1 MKIGHKHYIL
11 LIMSILAFIVSATAY
26 FIMYKNIVRQ
36 GSITSKAHAELQYQN
51 EMKKHEED
59 LVKLYNN
66 SEKDRQNIN
75 SIIISEDKIVDF
87 IEAVESIGKQSGVEI
102 TISSINKENK
112 DSKDTKLKNFN
123 IGNTITARIDAKG
136 SFSSIMKALVL
147 LENMPYQVYL
157 NNILLTTEAT
167 DNIGNGD
174 INIPVKKKVNTNNK
188 WSLSLQVKALSTK

>member
-11 LIMSILAFIVSATAY
+11 LIMSILAFVVSGTAY
-26 FIMYKNIVRQ
+26 FIMYKNIVKQ
-36 GSITSKAHAELQYQN
+36 GTITSKAHAELQYQN

-59 LVKLYNN
+59 LVELYNN

-87 IEAVESIGKQSGVEI
+87 IEAVENIGKQSGTDI

-123 IGNTITARIDAKG
+123 IGNTITAKIDAKG
-136 SFSSIMKALVL
+136 SFASIMKSLVL
-147 LENMPYQVYL
+147 LENIPYQVYL
-157 NNILLTTEAT
+157 NNVVITTDVS
-167 DNIGNGD
+167 DNVGNGD
-174 INIPVKKKVNTNNK
+174 IVVSTKKKIATNSK
-188 WSLSLQVKALSTK
+188 WSMSLQIKALSTK

>member
-11 LIMSILAFIVSATAY
+11 LIMSILAFIVSVTAY
-26 FIMYKNIVRQ
+26 FIMYKNIVKQ
-36 GSITSKAHAELQYQN
+36 GSVTSKAHAELQYQN

-59 LVKLYNN
+59 LVQLYNN

-87 IEAVESIGKQSGVEI
+87 IEAVENIGKQSGVEI

-112 DSKDTKLKNFN
+112 DSKDAKLKNFN
-123 IGNTITARIDAKG
+123 IGNTITARVDAKG
-136 SFSSIMKALVL
+136 SFASIMKSLVL

-157 NNILLTTEAT
+157 NNILITTDAT
-167 DNIGNGD
+167 DSVGNGD
-174 INIPVKKKVNTNNK
+174 INVPIKKKTSTNNK